1 MSYKIFTNANG
12 ETVYKV
18 QVSAGRGKKV
28 TRTWRPIN
36 GWSKRT
42 IERELHK
49 FEAQLQAD
57 LASGKI
63 LTRKEK
69 QEQERQERLEKAKVK
84 TLRQYADEVFMSA
97 KEISFSENA
106 RTNYRQFLDKHI
118 FPVLGDFPMRDITTA
133 MIARLLLDFQK
144 QGYAYATV
152 IKLYSILNGLFK
164 AAFMDDSILTNP
176 MLKVTRPKPCKDDP
190 IKNETDKAYTIDELL
205 YILSCL
211 EDEPLQWQT
220 YVSLLIDTGIRRG
233 EACGLQWSD
242 IDFKKAQITI
252 RHNLQYTPSAGVYL
266 ATPKNKK
273 ARIVDVGPNVL
284 ALLRHLR
291 TDQSHKAISSFVFT
305 QKNSP
310 TPMHPQTP
318 TRYFKKLEKR
328 YGIRDFHPHKL
339 RHTSASLA
347 ITNGADV
354 VSVSERLG
362 HSDSSVTLKMYAHA
376 SEESI
381 RRAGQTVRDALAKY
395 L

>member
-1 MSYKIFTNANG
+1 MSYRVFTNANG

-18 QVSAGRGKKV
+18 QVSAGRGRKITK
-28 TRTWRPIN
+28 TWRPID
-36 GWSKRT
+36 GWSKKT

-49 FEAQLQAD
+49 FEAQLQTG
-57 LASGKI
+57 LANGKI
-63 LTRKEK
+63 LTRKER
-69 QEQERQERLEKAKVK
+69 QEQKRQEKLEETKIK
-84 TLRQYADEVFMSA
+84 TLRQYVDEVYMSA

-106 RTNYRQFLDKHI
+106 RVNYRQFLDKHI
-118 FPVLGDFPMRDITTA
+118 IPVLGDFPLRDITTA
-133 MIARLLLDFQK
+133 MIAKLLLDFQK

-176 MLKVTRPKPCKDDP
+176 MLKVTRPKPCKDEP
-190 IKNETDKAYTIDELL
+190 IKDETDKAYTIDELL

-211 EDEPLQWQT
+211 ENEPLQWQT
-220 YVSLLIDTGIRRG
+220 YVWLLIDTGIRRG

-266 ATPKNKK
+266 STPKNKK
-273 ARIVDVGPNVL
+273 VRVVDIGPNAL
-284 ALLRHLR
+284 SLLRRHR
-291 TDQSHKAISSFVFT
+291 TDQAQKSISPYVFT

-310 TPMHPQTP
+310 EPMHPQTP

-362 HSDSSVTLKMYAHA
+362 HSDSAVTLRMYAHA
-376 SEESI
+376 NEESI
-381 RRAGQTVRDALAKY
+381 RRAGQTVRDALAKR